1 MKLSTVISGG
11 IFGGSTAYAAWFW
24 RAPRPVHVWAVFVAL
39 TLAAFVAWWYLLRR
53 SGYNTTTATVLYDVI
68 VIAVWYAALIIWRE
82 ATVTIAQTL
91 GLILVMVGSL
101 IVAFAGE

>member
-1 MKLSTVISGG
+1 MRLVTLISGLV
-11 IFGGSTAYAAWFW
+11 FGGSTAYAAWFW
-24 RAPRPVHVWAVFVAL
+24 RGPRSFPHWTLFTVL

-82 ATVTIAQTL
+82 SSVTVMQTM
-91 GLILVMVGSL
+91 GLVLVMIGSL
-101 IVAFAGE
+101 IVAVSGE